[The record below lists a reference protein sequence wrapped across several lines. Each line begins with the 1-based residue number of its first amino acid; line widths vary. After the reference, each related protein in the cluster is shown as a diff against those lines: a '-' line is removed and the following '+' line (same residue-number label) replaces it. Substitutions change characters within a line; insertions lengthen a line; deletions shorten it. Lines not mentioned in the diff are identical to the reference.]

1 MAEIEKTRWL
11 ILVYKLPREP
21 SRHRVAVWRK
31 LKTLGAIYLQDGV
44 AVLPEDEVTKE
55 QLEWLQLRVS
65 ESGGAARIWRGEPN
79 TVAEDRNLVEEFRSS
94 REVAYENL
102 IESAAR
108 IERKA
113 ALGGEA
119 SRLMEELRKVEREFR
134 TERKRDYFGTP
145 LREDARAAIE
155 AARLAARG
163 ESGEARDPAEGGC

>member
-31 LKTLGAIYLQDGV
+31 LKTLGAIYLQNGA

-65 ESGGAARIWRGEPN
+65 ESGGEARLWRGESN
-79 TVAEDRNLVEEFRSS
+79 TIAEDRDLVGEFRSS
-94 REVAYENL
+94 RDAAYENL
-102 IESAAR
+102 IESAKR

-113 ALGGEA
+113 ALGGDA

-134 TERKRDYFGTP
+134 SERKRDYFGSP
-145 LREDARAAIE
+145 LRDDARAAIE
-155 AARLAARG
+155 AARLAARSD
-163 ESGEARDPAEGGC
+163 SGEERNPAERGR